1 MAEHWTIRYSVIFNP
16 ATWNA
21 PAPAGGSSLVKSMWL
36 KITQIIKEWFNRI
49 KNISTIPTID
59 ITLLRSF
66 LILLAITIL
75 SYETI
80 GLFYKIISFPLTNQT
95 ATSKNNISSSG
106 STDNFQHNQLQDYG
120 IITERNL
127 FLSTLKAI
135 GDNQLEGGLFDSD
148 QKNMD
153 FDLKGTVAYNSSF
166 GFIVIEERGNHKQRL
181 YRLGDKIGPDK
192 LIKITRNT
200 ATLRSEGREITLKIK
215 ATMEGSLL
223 PNSPAAEIS
232 RAAPKSLTL
241 SKKTV
246 NENLNDLKSIMNQAI
261 VRPFLNE
268 GVQEGYILSNIAPNS
283 LYEKMGLQNGDI
295 ITDIN
300 NRRMQSADD
309 LLQMVNLM
317 QSGNN
322 IALSVKRNGKIE
334 AINYSFY

>member
-1 MAEHWTIRYSVIFNP
+1 M
-16 ATWNA
+16 
-21 PAPAGGSSLVKSMWL
+21 
-36 KITQIIKEWFNRI
+36 
-49 KNISTIPTID
+49 PTID

-75 SYETI
+75 SYEAI

-106 STDNFQHNQLQDYG
+106 ITDNFQHNQLQDHG

-166 GFIVIEERGNHKQRL
+166 GFIVIEERGNHKQKL
-181 YRLGDKIGPDK
+181 YRMGDMIGSAK

-200 ATLRSEGREITLKIK
+200 AILKDGGREITLKIK
-215 ATMEGSLL
+215 ATMEGPLL
-223 PNSPAAEIS
+223 SNSPN
-232 RAAPKSLTL
+232 RTAPRSLTL

-246 NENLNDLKSIMNQAI
+246 NENLNDLKSIMNQAV

-268 GVQEGYILSNIAPNS
+268 GIQEGYIISNIAPNS
-283 LYEKMGLQNGDI
+283 LYEKMGMQNGDVVI
-295 ITDIN
+295 DIN
-300 NRRMQSADD
+300 NKHMQSAED

-317 QSGNN
+317 QSGSSITLN
-322 IALSVKRNGKIE
+322 VKRNGKIE
-334 AINYSFY
+334 TINYSFY